1 MATPWCLIK
10 DKAET
15 LLSKIKSGELG
26 YAKLRK
32 MESEARF
39 DLFKKEL
46 GVSDADAKRMNVLF
60 EKKLLQRDFFKG
72 MDAWASKVSG
82 VPSNRIEAIRKNI
95 SKHKADNLTK
105 IFNPKD
111 GKMFLSELAE
121 QKVGVGLTRE
131 EAQVIFK
138 LSKEVNVGESAFN
151 KKYIRG
157 VIETARGSKINT
169 EDAKLLDSILSKLE
183 EAEITGRTRKF
194 LASNAWR
201 DLRRAMTDGI
211 PDDART
217 LVNEQIERVLK
228 ERVGSNYGA
237 SRAELEEI
245 IGKLKIEAD
254 GTYSGEFE
262 LLKKNKGVNEVVSL
276 TKRGIVDAFSL
287 IKALKGSFDVSAIGR
302 QGLPVLTSGHPK
314 EWLELISNQAKI
326 LKKSYDMR
334 KDGIGDKVLTAI
346 RSDINNRPLGRLGIY
361 DRMKV
366 AIGGREEQFASTIA
380 DKIPL
385 IKESSEMFTGSLWIA
400 RADLADKLYL
410 QMVKDWKSLGIDI
423 LSSENV
429 KLLDEELFRIGRRIN
444 SMTGRGDLWI
454 GKAGGV
460 TNAALWSPKFLQSNM
475 DKLSGHILD
484 SDMMK
489 SPVQRKRLFRE
500 WATRITTTAAAM
512 TVGSMLLKDENSV
525 EYDPSSSKFGTVK
538 GIDVT
543 GGMGGYITLFTRLFG
558 VPFGMEIKNTSTGIK
573 SKASNYKNGVTS
585 ILSDFVEG
593 KTSPGSRFIID
604 YLEGYN
610 FDGQSTRWDKENPE
624 RTIGIWAKGIFS
636 PIPIENYVEAY
647 NASQPDNLGDA
658 LKLFNVAMLADI
670 GGFSNK
676 NGVYVMSWEQ
686 SQSKEMLQFK
696 EKVGT
701 KKFLEANKEY
711 ASEMKKNIPIIVK
724 NVRFNELDD
733 KQKKS
738 RIDSLNK
745 RTKEKIFEKYG
756 FEYEPD
762 TQDASDE
769 MELSIEEVDKS
780 ISELLGE

>member
-1 MATPWCLIK
+1 MANTWCLVK
-10 DKAET
+10 NKSEE

-32 MESEARF
+32 MDSEPRF
-39 DLFKKEL
+39 NLFKKEL
-46 GVSDADAKRMNVLF
+46 GISDADAKRMNVLF

-82 VPSNRIEAIRKNI
+82 VPSKRLEAIRKNI
-95 SKHKADNLTK
+95 AKHKADNISR

-111 GKMFLSELAE
+111 GQKFLSELAE

-131 EAQVIFK
+131 EAEVIFK
-138 LSKEVNVGESAFN
+138 LSKEVNIGESAFD
-151 KKYIRG
+151 KKYIKG
-157 VIETARGSKINT
+157 VIETARGTKIGT
-169 EDAKLLDSILSKLE
+169 ENAELLDSVLGKLE
-183 EAEITGRTRKF
+183 EAEITGRTKKF
-194 LASNAWR
+194 LSSNAWR
-201 DLRRAMTDGI
+201 DLRRVMTDGI
-211 PDDART
+211 PDDAKK

-228 ERVGSNYGA
+228 ERTGSNYGA
-237 SRAELEEI
+237 SRSQLEEI
-245 IGKLKIEAD
+245 IGQLKLEAE
-254 GTYSGEFE
+254 GTYSGEYE
-262 LLKKNKGVNEVVSL
+262 LLKKNKGVNEIVAL

-287 IKALKGSFDVSAIGR
+287 MKAMKGSFDVSAIGR

-314 EWLELISNQAKI
+314 QWLDLIINQAKI
-326 LKKSYDMR
+326 FKKSFDMR
-334 KDGIGDKVLTAI
+334 KAGVGDKVLTVI

-385 IKESSEMFTGSLWIA
+385 IKESSEMFTGGLWMA

-410 QMVKDWKSLGIDI
+410 QMIKDWKDLGTDI
-423 LSSENV
+423 LSSENT
-429 KLLDEELFRIGRRIN
+429 KLFDEELLRIGRRIN
-444 SMTGRGDLWI
+444 SMTGRGDLWM
-454 GKAGGV
+454 GKASGV
-460 TNAALWSPKFLQSNM
+460 TNAALWSPKFLQSNL

-489 SPVQRKRLFRE
+489 SPVQRKRLFKE
-500 WATRITTTAAAM
+500 WATRLSATASAM
-512 TVGSMLLKDENSV
+512 TIGSMLSKDENSV
-525 EYDPSSSKFGTVK
+525 EYDPSSSKFGTIK
-538 GIDVT
+538 GVDVT

-558 VPFGMEIKNTSTGIK
+558 VPFGMEIKSSSTGIK
-573 SKASNYKNGVTS
+573 APASNYKNGVTS

-593 KTSPGSRFIID
+593 KTSPGSRFILD

-610 FDGQSTRWDKENPE
+610 FDGQSTRWDSENPE
-624 RTIGIWAKGIFS
+624 RTIGIWAKGVFA
-636 PIPIENYVEAY
+636 PIPLENYVEAY
-647 NASQPDNLGDA
+647 NANQPNNLGDA
-658 LKLFNVAMLADI
+658 LKLFNIAMLADI

-711 ASEMKKNIPIIVK
+711 ANEMKKNIPILVK
-724 NVRFNELDD
+724 NGVFNKLDD

-738 RIDSLNK
+738 RVDSLNK

-756 FEYEPD
+756 FEYESD
-762 TQDASDE
+762 SDEVTDE
-769 MELSIEEVDKS
+769 MELSIDEVDNE
-780 ISELLGE
+780 ISKLIGE

>member
-72 MDAWASKVSG
+72 MDAWASKLSG

-111 GKMFLSELAE
+111 GQMFLPELAE

-254 GTYSGEFE
+254 GTYSGDFE

-276 TKRGIVDAFSL
+276 TKRGIVDAF
-287 IKALKGSFDVSAIGR
+287 
-302 QGLPVLTSGHPK
+302 
-314 EWLELISNQAKI
+314 N
-326 LKKSYDMR
+326 
-334 KDGIGDKVLTAI
+334 
-346 RSDINNRPLGRLGIY
+346 
-361 DRMKV
+361 
-366 AIGGREEQFASTIA
+366 
-380 DKIPL
+380 
-385 IKESSEMFTGSLWIA
+385 
-400 RADLADKLYL
+400 
-410 QMVKDWKSLGIDI
+410 
-423 LSSENV
+423 
-429 KLLDEELFRIGRRIN
+429 
-444 SMTGRGDLWI
+444 
-454 GKAGGV
+454 
-460 TNAALWSPKFLQSNM
+460 
-475 DKLSGHILD
+475 
-484 SDMMK
+484 
-489 SPVQRKRLFRE
+489 
-500 WATRITTTAAAM
+500 ITCR
-512 TVGSMLLKDENSV
+512 NFFSV
-525 EYDPSSSKFGTVK
+525 
-538 GIDVT
+538 
-543 GGMGGYITLFTRLFG
+543 
-558 VPFGMEIKNTSTGIK
+558 
-573 SKASNYKNGVTS
+573 
-585 ILSDFVEG
+585 
-593 KTSPGSRFIID
+593 
-604 YLEGYN
+604 
-610 FDGQSTRWDKENPE
+610 
-624 RTIGIWAKGIFS
+624 
-636 PIPIENYVEAY
+636 
-647 NASQPDNLGDA
+647 
-658 LKLFNVAMLADI
+658 
-670 GGFSNK
+670 
-676 NGVYVMSWEQ
+676 
-686 SQSKEMLQFK
+686 
-696 EKVGT
+696 
-701 KKFLEANKEY
+701 
-711 ASEMKKNIPIIVK
+711 
-724 NVRFNELDD
+724 
-733 KQKKS
+733 
-738 RIDSLNK
+738 
-745 RTKEKIFEKYG
+745 
-756 FEYEPD
+756 
-762 TQDASDE
+762 
-769 MELSIEEVDKS
+769 
-780 ISELLGE
+780 